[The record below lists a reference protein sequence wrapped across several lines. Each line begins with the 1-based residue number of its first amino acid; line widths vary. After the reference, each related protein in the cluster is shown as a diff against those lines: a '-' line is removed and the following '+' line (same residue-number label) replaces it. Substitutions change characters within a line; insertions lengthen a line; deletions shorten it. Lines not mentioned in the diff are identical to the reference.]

1 MLAEILGRDRSLFAD
16 DIDDNRAA
24 LDEMIRG
31 SRVMIVGAAGSI
43 GRAFTLEI
51 VKWRPKALWLV
62 DINENGLV
70 EIVRLLRSSGLAND
84 TEVRTFSVDF
94 GSAAFH
100 KLAETSGPFDA
111 VMNFSA
117 IKHVRAER
125 DVFSLTRLI
134 DVNVR
139 ALDDYLRI
147 AEACGHKRVFSVS
160 TDKVVNPANLMG
172 ASKYL
177 MEAALF
183 GAGAGIPVSSARF
196 ANVAFSDGSLLA
208 GMLNRIAAGQPIGAP
223 NDVRRYFISAQEAS
237 ELCLLAA
244 YLCQSGDVFFPKL
257 TPDED
262 LKSFTDIAE
271 IILRHHGYGILPC
284 ASDAEAIR
292 KASEARNGAWPCV
305 FAPSDT
311 SGEKDFEEFFGG
323 DDDLDLDR
331 FRQIGVTRHPSDTP
345 RIIPE
350 FLSGIDSVLAK
361 PTWSKADIVAQFR
374 RAVPSLAHI
383 ETNRSLDE
391 KL

>member
-1 MLAEILGRDRSLFAD
+1 MLAEVLGRDRSLFAD
-16 DIDDNRAA
+16 DIEDNRTA
-24 LDEMIRG
+24 LNEMIKC

-51 VKWRPKALWLV
+51 IKWRPRALWLV

-70 EIVRLLRSSGLAND
+70 EVVRLLRSSGLANG

-100 KLAETSGPFDA
+100 KLAETSGSFDA

-117 IKHVRAER
+117 LKHVRAER
-125 DVFSLTRLI
+125 DVFSLMRLI
-134 DVNVR
+134 DVNIR
-139 ALDDYLRI
+139 ALNDYLRI
-147 AEACGHKRVFSVS
+147 AKACGHKRVFSVS

-177 MEAALF
+177 MEASLF
-183 GAGAGIPVSSARF
+183 GPGVGIPVSSARF

-208 GMLNRIAAGQPIGAP
+208 GIVNRLAAGQPIGAP

-244 YLCQSGDVFFPKL
+244 YMCQTGDVFFPKL

-271 IILRHHGYGILPC
+271 IILRHHGYRVLIC
-284 ASDAEAIR
+284 DSDEEAIR

-305 FAPSDT
+305 FMPSDT
-311 SGEKDFEEFFGG
+311 SGEKDFEEFFGAA
-323 DDDLDLDR
+323 DELDLGR
-331 FRQIGVTRHPSDTP
+331 FRQIGVTRRPNDSP
-345 RIIPE
+345 RIIRE
-350 FLSGIDSVLAK
+350 FLSGIDGVLAK
-361 PTWSKADIVAQFR
+361 SNWSKAEIVEQFR